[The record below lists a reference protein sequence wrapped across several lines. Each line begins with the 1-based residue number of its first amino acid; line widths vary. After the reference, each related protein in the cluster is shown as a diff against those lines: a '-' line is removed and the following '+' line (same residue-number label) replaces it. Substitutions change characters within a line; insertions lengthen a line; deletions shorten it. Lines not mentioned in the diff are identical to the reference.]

1 MKIEHNSHSLFC
13 RTPFGAAPC
22 VSRVVLRLLVENT
35 EWADSV
41 CVKYTAD
48 GQAFAK
54 KMYYHSTIAGS
65 YVYEAVLEMPRE
77 ACVLFYYFEINV
89 SGKTIYYGN
98 NSDRLGGVGMS
109 CDANPIPYQI
119 TVYEPSYK
127 TPDWLKNGVMYQ
139 IFCDRFHK
147 SDKFDNFAMRSDII
161 RREWGDVPYH
171 TPEQFGGEY
180 LANDFFGGSLVGITE
195 KLDYIADLGISV
207 IYLNPIF
214 KAYSNHKYDTGDY
227 ERIDPMFGS
236 EEDFV
241 TLCREA
247 HRRNIKIILDGV
259 FNHTG
264 ADSKYFNKNG
274 TYDSVGAYQS
284 QASPYYEWYS
294 FENYP
299 NKYDSWWGIKTLPAV
314 NENSDSYREYI
325 LTGENAVIKKWLRL
339 GADGWRLDVVDEL
352 PSEFVETLRKEVKSV
367 KNDAAVIGEVW
378 EDASN
383 KTSYGVLRK
392 YLGGNQLDSAM
403 NYPLKNALIDFVSER
418 INAHEFNRRI
428 YSLCENYPREAFM
441 AMMNFLSSH
450 DTMRIFTAL
459 ADVPLG
465 MSRPEQAGYRLSQE
479 QRLLAEKR
487 FMLIY
492 ELLFYMP
499 GIPSIFY
506 GDELMAEGFGD
517 PFCRLCFDWSKAD
530 GEVHNFFKDII
541 AKRRG
546 SSAFVSGVLELVYG
560 EGPVSGFV
568 RAAENDA
575 RLVLVNTSRTSD
587 WYAPVEMGRFG
598 ACALKNGEELHLSE
612 NGRFTLNL
620 EPMSIKVYDVI
631 FEENG
636 R

>member
-1 MKIEHNSHSLFC
+1 
-13 RTPFGAAPC
+13 
-22 VSRVVLRLLVENT
+22 
-35 EWADSV
+35 
-41 CVKYTAD
+41 
-48 GQAFAK
+48 
-54 KMYYHSTIAGS
+54 
-65 YVYEAVLEMPRE
+65 
-77 ACVLFYYFEINV
+77 
-89 SGKTIYYGN
+89 
-98 NSDRLGGVGMS
+98 
-109 CDANPIPYQI
+109 
-119 TVYEPSYK
+119 
-127 TPDWLKNGVMYQ
+127 
-139 IFCDRFHK
+139 
-147 SDKFDNFAMRSDII
+147 
-161 RREWGDVPYH
+161 
-171 TPEQFGGEY
+171 
-180 LANDFFGGSLVGITE
+180 
-195 KLDYIADLGISV
+195 
-207 IYLNPIF
+207 
-214 KAYSNHKYDTGDY
+214 
-227 ERIDPMFGS
+227 
-236 EEDFV
+236 
-241 TLCREA
+241 
-247 HRRNIKIILDGV
+247 
-259 FNHTG
+259 
-264 ADSKYFNKNG
+264 
-274 TYDSVGAYQS
+274 
-284 QASPYYEWYS
+284 
-294 FENYP
+294 
-299 NKYDSWWGIKTLPAV
+299 
-314 NENSDSYREYI
+314 
-325 LTGENAVIKKWLRL
+325 
-339 GADGWRLDVVDEL
+339 
-352 PSEFVETLRKEVKSV
+352 
-367 KNDAAVIGEVW
+367 
-378 EDASN
+378 
-383 KTSYGVLRK
+383 
-392 YLGGNQLDSAM
+392 
-403 NYPLKNALIDFVSER
+403 
-418 INAHEFNRRI
+418 
-428 YSLCENYPREAFM
+428 M